1 MDRYIKLK
9 EVIKNI
15 VREEMMGEATKQ
27 ATIDYTDPNKPDKIL
42 NVDPADK
49 GTIDTIKRD
58 STIKSATIGTS
69 KIKEMAAPTTATYA
83 LKDDADE
90 RLKDYLSRINPKKT
104 SVKKIVTK
112 MVDILK
118 TEENASVGDLFN
130 KLRDAFA
137 NDPETL
143 SKLKATVNVKGW
155 LWGGVNSDEFNRRY
169 TQLINPATG
178 EKWEPGDLNA
188 ISWTPFVRSKDKR
201 LTDFEKAQ
209 QLATTDPEAFAQ
221 KQASFKK
228 SDTLAEKVLDYKF
241 LRADYFTK
249 GSQNRA
255 DVKINKSLKGKQG
268 EITSAEK
275 MANMLNDD
283 LAVALLYQWKEG
295 YLEAGIDEPLK
306 DYANEN
312 GLLDGKKPEGLT
324 EKYSEIVTKLI
335 SSNQLKKLGKKE
347 FSPKKKG
354 APMSKDDIEAYY
366 KSIGMDVPD
375 DEKVD
380 LTGVDTIFGDEEGD
394 EEEV

>member
-1 MDRYIKLK
+1 MDKYTKLK

-15 VREEMMGEATKQ
+15 VREEVYGGKDSESINNLKKDKKYNQLNTQGKKDAEDALKQ
-27 ATIDYTDPNKPDKIL
+27 GNTVNL
-42 NVDPADK
+42 E
-49 GTIDTIKRD
+49 
-58 STIKSATIGTS
+58 SANS
-69 KIKEMAAPTTATYA
+69 VREMAAPTTATYA
-83 LKDDADE
+83 LKADADE
-90 RLKDYLSRINPKKT
+90 RLKEYLPRIKKEKEY
-104 SVKKIVTK
+104 VKRIIIK

-118 TEENASVGDLFN
+118 TEENASVGELFT
-130 KLRDAFA
+130 KLKQELA
-137 NDPETL
+137 NDPEAL
-143 SKLKATVNVKGW
+143 AALKATVNVKGW
-155 LWGGVNSDEFNRRY
+155 LWGGINSDEFNRRY
-169 TQLINPATG
+169 TQLINPVTG

-335 SSNQLKKLGKKE
+335 SSNQLKPLSKKE
-347 FSPKKKG
+347 FAPKKKG

-375 DEKVD
+375 DEKID
-380 LTGVDTIFGDEEGD
+380 LTGVDTAGEGEDDEEL
-394 EEEV
+394 

>member
-1 MDRYIKLK
+1 MDKYTKLK
-9 EVIKNI
+9 EVIKDI
-15 VREEMMGEATKQ
+15 VREEMLGEVGKTAFITTK
-27 ATIDYTDPNKPDKIL
+27 
-42 NVDPADK
+42 K
-49 GTIDTIKRD
+49 GREAVSYQDEKELT
-58 STIKSATIGTS
+58 SIGTNNDVTGIETS
-69 KIKEMAAPTTATYA
+69 DGRRIKEMAAPTTATYA
-83 LKDDADE
+83 LKADADE
-90 RLKDYLSRINPKKT
+90 RLKEYLPRIKKE
-104 SVKKIVTK
+104 KEYIKRIIIK

-118 TEENASVGDLFN
+118 TEENASVGELFT
-130 KLRDAFA
+130 KLRQELA
-137 NDPETL
+137 NDPEAL
-143 SKLKATVNVKGW
+143 AALKATVNVKGW
-155 LWGGVNSDEFNRRY
+155 LWGGINSDEFNRRY

-295 YLEAGIDEPLK
+295 YLEAGLDEPLK

-347 FSPKKKG
+347 FAPKKKG

-380 LTGVDTIFGDEEGD
+380 LTGIDTAGEGEDDEEL
-394 EEEV
+394 

>member
-1 MDRYIKLK
+1 MDKYSKLK
-9 EVIKNI
+9 EIIKNI
-15 VREEMMGEATKQ
+15 VREEVYAGKDSESINNLK
-27 ATIDYTDPNKPDKIL
+27 KDKNYSQL
-42 NVDPADK
+42 SPQGKKDAETALRQGNTVNLESVNSV
-49 GTIDTIKRD
+49 R
-58 STIKSATIGTS
+58 
-69 KIKEMAAPTTATYA
+69 EMAAPTTATYA
-83 LKDDADE
+83 LKADADE
-90 RLKDYLSRINPKKT
+90 RLKEYLPRIKKEKEY
-104 SVKKIVTK
+104 VKRIIIK

-118 TEENASVGDLFN
+118 TEENASVGELFT
-130 KLRDAFA
+130 KLKQELA
-137 NDPETL
+137 NDPEAL
-143 SKLKATVNVKGW
+143 AALKATVNVKGW
-155 LWGGVNSDEFNRRY
+155 LWGGINSDEFNRRY
-169 TQLINPATG
+169 TQLINPVTG

-209 QLATTDPEAFAQ
+209 QLSTTDPEAFAQ

-335 SSNQLKKLGKKE
+335 SSNQLKPLSKKE
-347 FSPKKKG
+347 FAPKKKG

-375 DEKVD
+375 DEKID
-380 LTGVDTIFGDEEGD
+380 LTGVDTAGEGEDDEEL
-394 EEEV
+394 

>member
-1 MDRYIKLK
+1 MDKYEKLK
-9 EVIKNI
+9 EAIKDI
-15 VREEMMGEATKQ
+15 VREEMYGGKDSNSINNLKKNPKYNQ
-27 ATIDYTDPNKPDKIL
+27 L
-42 NVDPADK
+42 NAQGKKDAEDELKK
-49 GTIDTIKRD
+49 GGVVNLE
-58 STIKSATIGTS
+58 STNSVR
-69 KIKEMAAPTTATYA
+69 EMAAPTTATYA

-90 RLKDYLSRINPKKT
+90 RLKEYLPRIKKD

-118 TEENASVGDLFN
+118 TEENASVGELFN
-130 KLRDAFA
+130 KLRQEFA
-137 NDPETL
+137 NDPEAL
-143 SKLKATVNVKGW
+143 AALKATVNVKGW
-155 LWGGVNSDEFNRRY
+155 LWGGINSDEFNRRY

-209 QLATTDPEAFAQ
+209 QQAITDPEAFAA
-221 KQASFKK
+221 KQASFKQ
-228 SDTLAEKVLDYKF
+228 SNTLAEKVLNYKF

-255 DVKINKSLKGKQG
+255 DVKINKTLKGKQG

-295 YLEAGIDEPLK
+295 YLEAGLDEPLK

-312 GLLDGKKPEGLT
+312 GLLDGKKAEGLT

-335 SSNQLKKLGKKE
+335 SSKQLKPLNKKD
-347 FSPKKKG
+347 FTPKKKD
-354 APMSKDDIEAYY
+354 ATMSKDDIEAYY
-366 KSIGMDVPD
+366 KSINMDTPD

-380 LTGVDTIFGDEEGD
+380 LTGVDTIFGDDEED

>member
-1 MDRYIKLK
+1 MDKYAKLK
-9 EVIKNI
+9 EVIKQM
-15 VREEMMGEATKQ
+15 VRDEMMDEATKQ
-27 ATIDYTDPNKPDKIL
+27 ATIDYADPNKPDKIL
-42 NVDPADK
+42 NVDPNDK
-49 GTIDTIKRD
+49 STIDTIKRD
-58 STIKSATIGTS
+58 STVRTATIGTT

-90 RLKDYLSRINPKKT
+90 RLKEYLPRIKKD

-130 KLRDAFA
+130 KLKQEFA
-137 NDPETL
+137 NDPDPL
-143 SKLKATVNVKGW
+143 SALKATVNVKGW
-155 LWGGVNSDEFNRRY
+155 LWGGINSDEFNRRY

-209 QLATTDPEAFAQ
+209 QQAVTDPEAFAQ
-221 KQASFKK
+221 KQASFKQ
-228 SDTLAEKVLDYKF
+228 SNTLAEKVLDYKF

-283 LAVALLYQWKEG
+283 LAAALLYQWKEG

-324 EKYSEIVTKLI
+324 EKYSEVVTKLI
-335 SSNQLKKLGKKE
+335 NSKQLKPLSKKE
-347 FSPKKKG
+347 FAPKKKG

-380 LTGVDTIFGDEEGD
+380 LTGIDTAGEGEDDEEL
-394 EEEV
+394 

>member
-1 MDRYIKLK
+1 MDKYTKLK

-15 VREEMMGEATKQ
+15 VREEVYGGKDSESINNLK
-27 ATIDYTDPNKPDKIL
+27 KDKKYNQL
-42 NVDPADK
+42 STQGKKDAEDALKK
-49 GTIDTIKRD
+49 GDTVNLESINSVR
-58 STIKSATIGTS
+58 
-69 KIKEMAAPTTATYA
+69 EMAAPTTATYA
-83 LKDDADE
+83 LKADADE
-90 RLKDYLSRINPKKT
+90 RLKEYLPRIKKEKEY
-104 SVKKIVTK
+104 VKRIIIK

-118 TEENASVGDLFN
+118 IEENASVGELFT
-130 KLRDAFA
+130 KLKQELA
-137 NDPETL
+137 NDPEAL
-143 SKLKATVNVKGW
+143 AALKATVNVKGW
-155 LWGGVNSDEFNRRY
+155 LWGGINSDEFNRRY

-209 QLATTDPEAFAQ
+209 QQAVTDPEAFAA
-221 KQASFKK
+221 KQASFKQ
-228 SDTLAEKVLDYKF
+228 SNTLAEKVLDYKF

-283 LAVALLYQWKEG
+283 LAAALLYQWKEG

-312 GLLDGKKPEGLT
+312 GLLEGKKPEGLT

-335 SSNQLKKLGKKE
+335 NSKQLKPLSKKE
-347 FSPKKKG
+347 FAPKKKG

-380 LTGVDTIFGDEEGD
+380 LTGVDTAGEGEDDEEL
-394 EEEV
+394 

>member
-1 MDRYIKLK
+1 MDKYNKLK
-9 EVIKNI
+9 EAIKNI
-15 VREEMMGEATKQ
+15 VREELYAGK
-27 ATIDYTDPNKPDKIL
+27 
-42 NVDPADK
+42 
-49 GTIDTIKRD
+49 D
-58 STIKSATIGTS
+58 STSINKLKKDPKYNTLSTQG
-69 KIKEMAAPTTATYA
+69 KIDAETALKQGETVNLEEKGIQVREFAAPTTATYA
-83 LKDDADE
+83 LKDDADD
-90 RLKDYLSRINPKKT
+90 RLKEYLPRIKKD
-104 SVKKIVTK
+104 SVKKIVSK

-130 KLRDAFA
+130 RLKQAFT
-137 NDPETL
+137 NDPDT
-143 SKLKATVNVKGW
+143 SSVLKSTVNVKGW
-155 LWGGVNSDEFNRRY
+155 LWGGINSDEFNRRY
-169 TQLINPATG
+169 TSQTNPATG

-188 ISWTPFVRSKDKR
+188 IPWTPFVRSKDKR

-209 QLATTDPEAFAQ
+209 QLATTDPEAFAA

-228 SDTLAEKVLDYKF
+228 SETLAEKVLDYKF

-255 DVKINKSLKGKQG
+255 DVKIDKSLKGKQG

-295 YLEAGIDEPLK
+295 YFEAGLDEPLK

-324 EKYSEIVTKLI
+324 SKYDEILKKLI
-335 SSNQLKKLGKKE
+335 DSKQIKQLGKKE

-354 APMSKDDIEAYY
+354 AAMSKDDIEAYY
-366 KSIGMDVPD
+366 KSIGMDTPD

-394 EEEV
+394 EEEL

>member
-1 MDRYIKLK
+1 MDKYEKLK
-9 EVIKNI
+9 EAIKDI
-15 VREEMMGEATKQ
+15 VREEMYGGKDSNSINNLKKNPKYNQ
-27 ATIDYTDPNKPDKIL
+27 L
-42 NVDPADK
+42 NAQGKKDAEDELKK
-49 GTIDTIKRD
+49 GGVVNLE
-58 STIKSATIGTS
+58 STNSVR
-69 KIKEMAAPTTATYA
+69 EMAAPTTATYA

-90 RLKDYLSRINPKKT
+90 RLKEYLPRIKKD

-118 TEENASVGDLFN
+118 TEENASVGELFN
-130 KLRDAFA
+130 KLRQEFA
-137 NDPETL
+137 NDPDSL
-143 SKLKATVNVKGW
+143 AALKATVNVKGW
-155 LWGGVNSDEFNRRY
+155 LWGGINSDEFNRRY

-209 QLATTDPEAFAQ
+209 QQAITDPEAFAA
-221 KQASFKK
+221 KQASFKQ
-228 SDTLAEKVLDYKF
+228 SNTLAEKVLNYKF

-255 DVKINKSLKGKQG
+255 DVKINKTLKGKQG

-295 YLEAGIDEPLK
+295 YLEAGLDEPLK

-312 GLLDGKKPEGLT
+312 GLLDGKKAEGLT

-335 SSNQLKKLGKKE
+335 SSKQLKPLNKKD
-347 FSPKKKG
+347 FTPKKKD
-354 APMSKDDIEAYY
+354 ATMSKDDIEAYY
-366 KSIGMDVPD
+366 KSINMDTPD

-380 LTGVDTIFGDEEGD
+380 LTGVDTIFGDDEED